1 MNELVLKRFCYSPM
15 GAFGRLALPSG
26 LELFTVERPW
36 LNNRVQES
44 CIPEGDYTLRMR
56 QSGVVQRSTGGEFT
70 HGWEVT
76 GVPGRTFIMLH
87 PANTMDD
94 LQGCIGPGRALGY
107 VGGKWAV
114 TDSRGAFRQL
124 MAELAPMDEWNLR
137 ILPYRPGYP

>member
-1 MNELVLKRFCYSPM
+1 MSELTLTRFCYSPM

-94 LQGCIGPGRALGY
+94 LQGCIGPGRGLGY

-114 TDSRGAFRQL
+114 TSSRDAFRDL
-124 MAELAPMDEWNLR
+124 MGELAPMDEWSLR